1 MLVDTALHAYS
12 MVSVPLY
19 DTLGPEAVRYI
30 LSHAELQ
37 AIACSLAVLPTL
49 LQCLPECPNV
59 KIVVSGKAACWAC
72 IRYLFVAV
80 HVSYCIVV
88 ARLREKAS

>member
-1 MLVDTALHAYS
+1 MDTALHAYS

-59 KIVVSGKAACWAC
+59 KVVVSSKAASWAC
-72 IRYLFVAV
+72 IQYIFITVHLSVA
-80 HVSYCIVV
+80 I
-88 ARLREKAS
+88 RL